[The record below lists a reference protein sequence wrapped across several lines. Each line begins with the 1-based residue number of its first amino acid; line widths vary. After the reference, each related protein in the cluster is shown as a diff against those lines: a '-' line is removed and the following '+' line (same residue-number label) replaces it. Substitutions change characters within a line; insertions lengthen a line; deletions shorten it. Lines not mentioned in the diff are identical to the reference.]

1 MDRSA
6 NMIAYTEGKKQ
17 ETIGKVQSAIDI
29 IKEQGRVVTRKALLE
44 ESGVSSAVL
53 SKPYIKEI
61 LKQNNVL
68 MYEKKVLSQEIGIDS
83 YKLLLQ
89 ENDSLK
95 KQIQKLEHQ
104 KIDIEIGINNKN
116 QLLEKEQ
123 ERYNEL
129 DIKYQRL
136 LGKWQKLLEHLQRVG
151 HITPEIEELYKL

>member
-1 MDRSA
+1 MNRST

-17 ETIGKVQSAIDI
+17 ETIGKVQNAIDI

-61 LKQNNVL
+61 LKQNKVL
-68 MYEKKVLSQEIGIDS
+68 MYEKKVLSQELGIDS

-89 ENDSLK
+89 ENDRLK

-104 KIDIEIGINNKN
+104 KIDIEIGMNNKN
-116 QLLEKEQ
+116 KLLEKEQ

-136 LGKWQKLLEHLQRVG
+136 LGKWQKLLEHLQRVD